1 MMICKLE
8 DTGQQDFKRNN
19 LMIDAANFI
28 VRNSGKKVGYY
39 YIDYLG
45 QYKIIDISKE
55 VRIEASILTAI
66 YLENGGIIDQ
76 LLDVYYFDDFL
87 KAKKVISEITS
98 KITPLNKGK
107 NILFTEDEISQIRKA
122 LINDSGNFGVDSKIK
137 DKILKKLNG

>member
-1 MMICKLE
+1 
-8 DTGQQDFKRNN
+8 
-19 LMIDAANFI
+19 MIDAANFI
-28 VRNSGKKVGYY
+28 VRSSGKKTGYY

-45 QYKIIDISKE
+45 QYKIADISKE
-55 VRIEASILTAI
+55 VRIESSKLTAI
-66 YLENGGIIDQ
+66 YLENGGIIDNA
-76 LLDVYYFDDFL
+76 LEVYYFDDFL

-122 LINDSGNFGVDSKIK
+122 LINDSGNFGVDSNIK

>member
-8 DTGQQDFKRNN
+8 ATGQQDFKRYN

-28 VRNSGKKVGYY
+28 VRNSGKKAGFF

-45 QYKIIDISKE
+45 KYKITDISKE
-55 VRIEASILTAI
+55 VRVDASKLTAI

-76 LLDVYYFDDFL
+76 SLDVYYFDDFL

-98 KITPLNKGK
+98 ASRVCYGAYFSC
-107 NILFTEDEISQIRKA
+107 ILMK
-122 LINDSGNFGVDSKIK
+122 
-137 DKILKKLNG
+137 